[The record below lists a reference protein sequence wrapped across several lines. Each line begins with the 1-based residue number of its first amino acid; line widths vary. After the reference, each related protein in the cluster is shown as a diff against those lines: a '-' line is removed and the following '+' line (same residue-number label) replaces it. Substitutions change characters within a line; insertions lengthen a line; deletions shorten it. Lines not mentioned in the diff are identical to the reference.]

1 MIVEGQGMGFWTRV
15 RLPSGPLDTEETN
28 PCPISKI
35 AVCRNVV
42 CFVLSLKVND
52 VPKRATTRLTFQD
65 VQDWVMREHGQKISK
80 SSITQVKAKCGLS
93 GLNTGIKGVMPNVSS
108 NKEKLVLEAFK
119 AFELV

>member
-1 MIVEGQGMGFWTRV
+1 M
-15 RLPSGPLDTEETN
+15 
-28 PCPISKI
+28 
-35 AVCRNVV
+35 
-42 CFVLSLKVND
+42 ND

-80 SSITQVKAKCGLS
+80 SSITQVKAKCGIS
-93 GLNTGIKGVMPNVSS
+93 GLNTGIKGVMPANVSS